1 LKAAPFDYVVP
12 ATVAQACAVLADA
25 DGGATVLAGGQ
36 TLVPLMALRM
46 SQPFILVDINKI
58 PELSGIRL
66 EGDTVRIGA
75 MTRQN
80 DLIAS
85 GELAERLPV
94 LAEAVRHVGHLQTR
108 NRGTIGGSIAFGEPA
123 AELPATLV
131 ALDGSIEVVSMRGA
145 RRINARELYIGPYTT
160 TIEPDELVTS
170 VHFPCWPT
178 DTRWIF
184 HEVTRRPGDFA
195 LVGLVGAL
203 QIENAVVTRAG
214 LAWFAMGDT
223 PVTALQAE
231 QALVGRTVA
240 KIDPAAIAELAI
252 ADCQPYDDLHASE
265 RYRTRVGKRIFEQAL
280 TRALGMVAQ
289 P

>member
-1 LKAAPFDYVVP
+1 LKAAPFDYVAP
-12 ATVAQACAVLADA
+12 ATIAEACAALAEA

-58 PELSGIRL
+58 PELTGVSF
-66 EGDTVRIGA
+66 EGETVRIGA

-80 DLIAS
+80 
-85 GELAERLPV
+85 ELLANTRLGQELPV

-108 NRGTIGGSIAFGEPA
+108 NRGTVGGSIAFGEPA

-131 ALDGSIEVVSMRGA
+131 SLGGSIEVQSVRGT
-145 RRINARELYIGPYTT
+145 RRIDARDLYIGPYTT

-170 VHFPCWPT
+170 VHFPYWQR

-195 LVGLVGAL
+195 LVGLVGGL
-203 QIENAVVTRAG
+203 RIENGVVARAG

-223 PVTALQAE
+223 PVAAVQAE
-231 QALVGRTVA
+231 QAILGRPLAQISSVE
-240 KIDPAAIAELAI
+240 IAELALS
-252 ADCQPYDDLHASE
+252 DCQPYDDNHATE
-265 RYRTRVGKRIFEQAL
+265 RYRTSVGKRIFEQAL
-280 TRALGMVAQ
+280 SRALETVAQ